1 LTSKTN
7 GWAKC
12 NGDQNDPKICHRELV
27 RQTYCNDDAESISR
41 QKAVVKSVRR
51 YIEEPLVRQGFD
63 VSYVAVLKE
72 CASNDVIPEFVGSKI
87 SANDEQQ
94 SNVIA
99 NTIKTSFASDP
110 DMVVIV
116 RTDQTFRKELPEFN
130 GDVHDVLS
138 VPWRRRKGPEP
149 DQIHVVG
156 KNRAKDAHSFFKT
169 GKKYVSTHNIGDH
182 VRNVTSIWPDPS
194 KTGLSSGNSASCSL
208 EYCSD
213 LPYVDCNK
221 HKPYDWEVCNLVH

>member
-1 LTSKTN
+1 MNNRKAVIAFRGQSFRSLTSARA

-12 NGDQNDPKICHRELV
+12 NDDPNDKRCDKAV

-41 QKAVVKSVRR
+41 QEAVVKSVRR

-72 CASNDVIPEFVGSKI
+72 CASNDTIPEFVGSEI
-87 SANDEQQ
+87 SADDQQQ

-99 NTIKTSFASDP
+99 DTIKASFMSDP
-110 DMVVIV
+110 DMAVIV
-116 RTDQTFRKELPEFN
+116 RTDQTFRKEFPELT

-138 VPWRRRKGPEP
+138 VSWRRHHREP

-156 KNRAKDAHSFFKT
+156 KNRVKDALSFF
-169 GKKYVSTHNIGDH
+169 
-182 VRNVTSIWPDPS
+182 
-194 KTGLSSGNSASCSL
+194 
-208 EYCSD
+208 
-213 LPYVDCNK
+213 
-221 HKPYDWEVCNLVH
+221 